1 MTSSRSK
8 NLENLG
14 GICLFYE
21 MPQWRDSAIVDLQR
35 IIELRGAKAYLKL
48 EAVGEEGMHI
58 ARIGPSASL
67 EEMTPGY
74 DTAAIAPAL
83 ALDATQKV
91 RDLELE
97 ILLAMARSPIAFVFP
112 SIAELEAAVRI
123 RRNTVYAAARA
134 MLSFDPHGLGRP
146 TDCWTYHP
154 DTSFTLLPGVSLID
168 ALRKTIHPDQSGQA
182 YAFSCYRASEYVQL
196 LGLAED
202 LKDHHPALLD
212 MIEARWRRRAIMSE
226 EFHRVFMRE
235 SGTIDEPLPAR
246 YYVPGDRVWF
256 RNPDDASSD
265 VYGYEGS
272 WVFYLGDGRFNNFW
286 DNAAPFT
293 LTSKCLEVYHWRD
306 GVYRDAQGTLCMD
319 EDVVRD
325 RVTKT
330 RADPVAEAEILRKML
345 RARDHAGVYRDGGC
359 VDATRESLRWV
370 CALTSDM
377 DFASFE
383 SGDVACA
390 A

>member
-1 MTSSRSK
+1 M
-8 NLENLG
+8 
-14 GICLFYE
+14 
-21 MPQWRDSAIVDLQR
+21 
-35 IIELRGAKAYLKL
+35 
-48 EAVGEEGMHI
+48 
-58 ARIGPSASL
+58 
-67 EEMTPGY
+67 
-74 DTAAIAPAL
+74 
-83 ALDATQKV
+83 
-91 RDLELE
+91 
-97 ILLAMARSPIAFVFP
+97 
-112 SIAELEAAVRI
+112 
-123 RRNTVYAAARA
+123 
-134 MLSFDPHGLGRP
+134 
-146 TDCWTYHP
+146 
-154 DTSFTLLPGVSLID
+154 
-168 ALRKTIHPDQSGQA
+168 
-182 YAFSCYRASEYVQL
+182 
-196 LGLAED
+196 
-202 LKDHHPALLD
+202 
-212 MIEARWRRRAIMSE
+212 
-226 EFHRVFMRE
+226 
-235 SGTIDEPLPAR
+235 
-246 YYVPGDRVWF
+246 PGDRVWF